1 MKKKF
6 LLTPTLLLAM
16 ALPAAAEIISLRD
29 LSNYLNGLRTAQ
41 AGFTQVN
48 ADGSRANGT
57 FYIRRPGRARF
68 EYESPDE
75 TLVMAGGGQ
84 VAIFD
89 GKSNTGPEQYPL
101 RRTPLSVILARRVNL
116 NDADMVVG
124 HREEGGNTVVTAR
137 DPDHAEYGN
146 IQLVFSDNPVR
157 LEQWII
163 TDDGGNR
170 TTVTLDDLEARNNLS
185 SLLFS
190 IPHEVNRR
198 NGN

>member
-1 MKKKF
+1 MKKSF
-6 LLTPTLLLAM
+6 LLAPTLLLAM
-16 ALPAAAEIISLRD
+16 AFPAAADIISLND
-29 LSNYLNGLRTAQ
+29 LSGYLNDLRTAK
-41 AGFTQVN
+41 AEFTQIN
-48 ADGSRANGT
+48 SDGSRSNGT

-68 EYESPDE
+68 EYNSPEE

-116 NDADMVVG
+116 NNANMVTG
-124 HREEGGNTVVTAR
+124 HREDGGNTIVTAR
-137 DPDHAEYGN
+137 DPEHAEYGN
-146 IQLVFSDNPVR
+146 IQLVFSDNPIKLR
-157 LEQWII
+157 QWII
-163 TDDGGNR
+163 TDQSNNR
-170 TTVTLDDLEARNNLS
+170 TVVNLDDLSPQRNLS

-198 NGN
+198 NGE